1 MTMADHSPP
10 ETGREHGGVSPFLVV
25 AGVALVAF
33 VIALVAFRGGSDT
46 SSQDVTAGGQS
57 SGGTSGQSTGPAAQG
72 SGCGSGNPD
81 SAYSVTMDS
90 EPSPPRAEGTTF
102 HLTVKHDGKA
112 VTGAKVCLTADM
124 TEMHH
129 EGIDNVAKEASDG
142 KYDTLLKFGMR
153 GPYAGSVVV
162 VEPGKPAVSVPVTF
176 QVT

>member
-1 MTMADHSPP
+1 MTMADNSPSK
-10 ETGREHGGVSPFLVV
+10 TGGEHGGVSPFLIV

-33 VIALVAFRGGSDT
+33 VIALVAFRGGGSGD
-46 SSQDVTAGGQS
+46 SSQNVATGSGGQS
-57 SGGTSGQSTGPAAQG
+57 ADPTAAQG
-72 SGCGSGNPD
+72 SGCGSGKPD
-81 SAYSVTMDS
+81 TAYSVAMDS

-102 HLTVKHDGKA
+102 HLTVQRDGKA
-112 VTGAKVCLTADM
+112 VTGAKVCLMADM

-129 EGIDNVAKEASDG
+129 EGIDNVAKEASGG
-142 KYDTLLKFGMR
+142 KYDTMLKFGMR